1 MSRSAGVD
9 LGYWIMLEAPMAQSE
24 DGLSQAMMKNSS
36 LESMSADELWELYE
50 RLVAELGR
58 KIAAERNVLE
68 HRLRKLGVAD
78 DESGRAR
85 RPYPKVFPKY
95 RNPTNHGETWAG
107 RGKQPRWLT
116 KQLRAG
122 KKLTDFLIR

>member
-1 MSRSAGVD
+1 M
-9 LGYWIMLEAPMAQSE
+9 MLDAAIAQSE
-24 DGLSQAMMKNSS
+24 DGLSQDAMKSSS

-50 RLVAELGR
+50 LVVAELGR
-58 KIAAERNVLE
+58 KIAAERGILE
-68 HRLRKLGVAD
+68 NRLRRLGVTD
-78 DESGRAR
+78 SDLRRDR

-95 RNPTNHGETWAG
+95 RNPKNHSETWAG

-116 KQLRAG
+116 KQLRSG